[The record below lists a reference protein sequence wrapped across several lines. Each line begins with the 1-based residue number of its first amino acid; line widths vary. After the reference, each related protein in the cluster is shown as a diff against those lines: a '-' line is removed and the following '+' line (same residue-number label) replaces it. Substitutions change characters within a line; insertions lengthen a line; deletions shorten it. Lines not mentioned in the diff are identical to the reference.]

1 MVRVNS
7 LMTTQEGVKTPHRIE
22 LCEKKL
28 VKPTRNYR
36 KRRIITTALVK
47 TENEELT
54 LEPPPKKAELKS
66 KPLKASNG
74 ISNMTHGST
83 ARSRATR
90 AAARAADSHK
100 LTEYF
105 KEELKVPKVEPPS
118 PPPPPPPMLQNDTKA
133 EMLSKEKILTKL
145 DAKVNGSTNHKL
157 TEYFPVRRSVR
168 KTSKCVMAEK
178 MRDLERAIR
187 EQREDGLQVKYFDG
201 KGRGVIATRAFGRGQ
216 FVVEYAGELVG
227 VAEAREREYMYA
239 QDPNAG
245 CYMYYFRL
253 QDQQYCIDAT
263 AESDRLG
270 RLVNHSRNGNLLT
283 KAVWVDGPRLVLLAA
298 HDIAPGEE
306 LTYDYGDRSKESL
319 RHHPWLAL

>member
-7 LMTTQEGVKTPHRIE
+7 VTSTQEGIKTPHRIE
-22 LCEKKL
+22 LCEEKQ

-36 KRRIITTALVK
+36 KRRIISSVSIK
-47 TENEELT
+47 TENELD
-54 LEPPPKKAELKS
+54 EPQLKKTEVNS

-74 ISNMTHGST
+74 CIMTNGT
-83 ARSRATR
+83 ASRSRASR
-90 AAARAADSHK
+90 AAARSADSHK

-105 KEELKVPKVEPPS
+105 KEELKNTKVEPQPS
-118 PPPPPPPMLQNDTKA
+118 PV
-133 EMLSKEKILTKL
+133 EKITK
-145 DAKVNGSTNHKL
+145 DEVKVNGNTNHKL

-178 MRDLERAIR
+178 MRDFERAIR
-187 EQREDGLQVKYFDG
+187 EQREDGLQVAYFKD
-201 KGRGVIATRAFGRGQ
+201 KGRGVVATKAFQRGE

-227 VAEAREREYMYA
+227 VAEARERERLYA
-239 QDPNAG
+239 QDPTKG

-263 AESDRLG
+263 SESGRLG
-270 RLVNHSRNGNLLT
+270 RLVNHSRTGNLVT
-283 KAVWVDGPRLVLLAA
+283 KALWVDGPRLVLVAGT
-298 HDIAPGEE
+298 DVQPGDE
-306 LTYDYGDRSKESL
+306 LTYDYGDRSRESL

>member
-1 MVRVNS
+1 MVRVTS
-7 LMTTQEGVKTPHRIE
+7 PMSGQEGVKTPHRIE
-22 LCEKKL
+22 LCEEKNL
-28 VKPTRNYR
+28 KPKRTYR
-36 KRRIITTALVK
+36 KRRIVAETPRK
-47 TENEELT
+47 TENEEQSS
-54 LEPPPKKAELKS
+54 EPPIKKEIKS
-66 KPLKASNG
+66 KPLKTSNA
-74 ISNMTHGST
+74 ISNMTNGNIV
-83 ARSRATR
+83 RSRAAR
-90 AAARAADSHK
+90 AAARLAESHK

-105 KEELKVPKVEPPS
+105 KEEIKSPKIEHVPS
-118 PPPPPPPMLQNDTKA
+118 PPIEKFKTEIDEKPKA
-133 EMLSKEKILTKL
+133 TE
-145 DAKVNGSTNHKL
+145 AKSVISNHKL

-187 EQREDGLQVKYFDG
+187 EQKEDGLKIAYFDG
-201 KGRGVIATRAFGRGQ
+201 KGRGVIATKPFHRGQ
-216 FVVEYAGELVG
+216 YVVEYVGELVG

-263 AESDRLG
+263 RESGRLG
-270 RLVNHSRNGNLLT
+270 RLVNHSRNGNLST

-298 HDIAPGEE
+298 QDISPGEE

>member
-7 LMTTQEGVKTPHRIE
+7 LMASQEGVKTPHRIE
-22 LCEKKL
+22 LCEEKQ
-28 VKPTRNYR
+28 VKPAKNYR
-36 KRRIITTALVK
+36 KRRIIVTAPLK
-47 TENEELT
+47 TENEELNS
-54 LEPPPKKAELKS
+54 EPLIKKTDLKS

-74 ISNMTHGST
+74 ITNMTNGNS
-83 ARSRATR
+83 ARSRAAR
-90 AAARAADSHK
+90 AAARSAESHK

-105 KEELKVPKVEPPS
+105 KEELKSPKVEQLPPS
-118 PPPPPPPMLQNDTKA
+118 PQLEKNIKTEHK
-133 EMLSKEKILTKL
+133 LSG
-145 DAKVNGSTNHKL
+145 NTNHKL

-187 EQREDGLQVKYFDG
+187 EQREDGLQVASFDG
-201 KGRGVIATRAFGRGQ
+201 KGRGVIATRPFGRGQ
-216 FVVEYAGELVG
+216 FVVEYSGELVG
-227 VAEAREREYMYA
+227 VAEARERERKYA
-239 QDPNAG
+239 LDPSAG

-263 AESDRLG
+263 AETGRLG

-283 KAVWVDGPRLVLLAA
+283 KALWVDGPRLVLLAA

>member
-7 LMTTQEGVKTPHRIE
+7 LMASQEGVKTPHRIE
-22 LCEKKL
+22 LFEEKIT
-28 VKPTRNYR
+28 KPKRNYR
-36 KRRIITTALVK
+36 KRRIVVATPTK
-47 TENEELT
+47 TENEEIT
-54 LEPPPKKAELKS
+54 SEPPIKKEIKS
-66 KPLKASNG
+66 KPLKSNNG
-74 ISNMTHGST
+74 ISIMTNGINV
-83 ARSRATR
+83 RSRAAR
-90 AAARAADSHK
+90 AAARTADSHK

-105 KEELKVPKVEPPS
+105 KEELKSPKVENPPS
-118 PPPPPPPMLQNDTKA
+118 PPPMEKTAKVESKA
-133 EMLSKEKILTKL
+133 
-145 DAKVNGSTNHKL
+145 VNGSNHKL

-187 EQREDGLQVKYFDG
+187 EQKEDGLQVSYFDG
-201 KGRGVIATRAFGRGQ
+201 KGRGVIATRPFYRGQ
-216 FVVEYAGELVG
+216 YVVEYVGELVG
-227 VAEAREREYMYA
+227 VAEARERERKYA

-263 AESDRLG
+263 SESGRLG
-270 RLVNHSRNGNLLT
+270 RLVNHSRNGNLST
-283 KAVWVDGPRLVLLAA
+283 KAVWVDRPRLVLLAA
-298 HDIAPGEE
+298 QDISPGEE